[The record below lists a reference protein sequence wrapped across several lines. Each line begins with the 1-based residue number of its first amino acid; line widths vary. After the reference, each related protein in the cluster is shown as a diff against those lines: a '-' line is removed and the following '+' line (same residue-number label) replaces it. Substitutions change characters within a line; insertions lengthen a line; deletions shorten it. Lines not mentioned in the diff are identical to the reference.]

1 MLRYNDKLI
10 PDYVNVNPEANKTLL
25 LVHGWPSLWASW
37 SNQIEDL
44 KVGVV
49 HPQKSSY
56 S

>member
-1 MLRYNDKLI
+1 MPSYNNKLI
-10 PDYVNVNPEANKTLL
+10 LDYVNVNPEANKTLL

-44 KVGVV
+44 KVGII
-49 HPQKSSY
+49 HLQKSSY